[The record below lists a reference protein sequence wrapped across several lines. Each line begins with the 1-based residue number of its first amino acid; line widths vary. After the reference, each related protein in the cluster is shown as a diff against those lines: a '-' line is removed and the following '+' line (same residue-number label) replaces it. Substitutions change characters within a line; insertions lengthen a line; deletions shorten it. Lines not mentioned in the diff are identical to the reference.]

1 MLSQLAFLSLK
12 DITNLF
18 VPWLLLW
25 IQVRDLKLKR
35 TDECLSPLEVH
46 LGAGYLMATLILFTA
61 LVLLFIH
68 LMNESYK
75 LELTPHY

>member
-1 MLSQLAFLSLK
+1 MK
-12 DITNLF
+12 DITNRF

-35 TDECLSPLEVH
+35 TDECLSPLKVH

-61 LVLLFIH
+61 LMLLFIH

-75 LELTPHY
+75 LELPPHY